1 MKKIF
6 VFMMAMLMVCG
17 LALPIFAIE
26 PADANPIVL
35 YVIDYDG
42 NYTTI
47 EVTAKDGMTVKD
59 VVKQCDIITLSS
71 TKGITKINGKDAK
84 TINSPFGGSW
94 TIALNGQTADLANG
108 VSAGD
113 TIIVYW
119 NEPIFYTKI
128 VMTDLSKID
137 AGIISFYYYKDNE
150 RMPLTDASVVIED
163 VRDMLNGSDAFITD
177 EKGQIWI
184 APLYLDSPDLVYTIK
199 SISIEP
205 LEGIKDTDTNYTT
218 TQKDYFNAR
227 LNNNIIAVDVINST
241 FSPMDYNDA
250 PATGDMTLAYAG
262 IGLLA
267 LVALMGLLMF
277 KNKNAHQVA

>member
-6 VFMMAMLMVCG
+6 MLIMSVLLIC
-17 LALPIFAIE
+17 AAAVPTFAEGTE
-26 PADANPIVL
+26 PANPITL

-42 NYTTI
+42 NYT
-47 EVTAKDGMTVKD
+47 ELSVEYKDGMTAKD
-59 VVKQCDIITLSS
+59 VIKKCELVTISS

-94 TIALNGQTADLANG
+94 TIALNGQTADLADG

-137 AGIISFYYYKDNE
+137 TGIISFYYYKDNE

-163 VRDMLNGSDAFITD
+163 VRDMLNDSDTFITD

-199 SISIEP
+199 SVSIEP
-205 LEGIKDTDTNYTT
+205 LEGIKDTDTNYTS

-250 PATGDMTLAYAG
+250 PATGDMTLVYAG
-262 IGLLA
+262 VAIAALIALA
-267 LVALMGLLMF
+267 IITA
-277 KNKNAHQVA
+277 KKESKKENK

>member
-6 VFMMAMLMVCG
+6 IFMMAMLMVCG
-17 LALPIFAIE
+17 LALPVFATE
-26 PADANPIVL
+26 PAITDPIVM

-42 NYTTI
+42 NYTAI
-47 EVTAKDGMTVKD
+47 EVAAKDGMTIKD
-59 VVKQCDIITLSS
+59 VVKQCDIITFSS
-71 TKGITKINGKDAK
+71 TKGITKVNGKDAK
-84 TINSPFGGSW
+84 TINSPFGGAW
-94 TIALNGQTADLANG
+94 TIALNGQAADLTNA
-108 VSAGD
+108 VAAGD

-128 VMTDLSKID
+128 VMTDLTKID

-163 VRDMLNGSDAFITD
+163 VRDMLNDSDTFTTD

-184 APLYLDSPDLVYTIK
+184 APLYLESPDLVYTIK

-205 LEGIKDTDTNYTT
+205 LEGIKDTDPDYTT
-218 TQKDYFNAR
+218 AQKEYFNAR

-250 PATGDMTLAYAG
+250 PATGDMTLIYAG
-262 IGLLA
+262 VAI
-267 LVALMGLLMF
+267 VALTALAIITIKKKES
-277 KNKNAHQVA
+277 KN